1 MTKREWLKL
10 FSFFYA
16 IIQKNI
22 NFLRRSSKK
31 DDFIIENIFEEG
43 NIIDDKK
50 IIELYFERNEQ
61 AIKETDIKYG
71 KLCHKIAYNILNNL
85 QDSEECVNDTYLGVW
100 NKIPPTRPDNFKAYI
115 SKIVRSISIDK
126 FRKQKAKKRSADMVM
141 ALDELADILPDE
153 RYSPESVSSKIF
165 LF

>member
-16 IIQKNI
+16 IIPKNI

-31 DDFIIENIFEEG
+31 DDFIIENIFEGG

-50 IIELYFERNEQ
+50 NHR
-61 AIKETDIKYG
+61 T
-71 KLCHKIAYNILNNL
+71 
-85 QDSEECVNDTYLGVW
+85 
-100 NKIPPTRPDNFKAYI
+100 
-115 SKIVRSISIDK
+115 
-126 FRKQKAKKRSADMVM
+126 
-141 ALDELADILPDE
+141 
-153 RYSPESVSSKIF
+153 

>member
-1 MTKREWLKL
+1 MTKGEWLKL

-31 DDFIIENIFEEG
+31 DDFIIENIFEGGG

-50 IIELYFERNEQ
+50 NHR
-61 AIKETDIKYG
+61 T
-71 KLCHKIAYNILNNL
+71 
-85 QDSEECVNDTYLGVW
+85 
-100 NKIPPTRPDNFKAYI
+100 
-115 SKIVRSISIDK
+115 
-126 FRKQKAKKRSADMVM
+126 
-141 ALDELADILPDE
+141 
-153 RYSPESVSSKIF
+153 

>member
-1 MTKREWLKL
+1 MHGAPGFGIYGMDIFVKTDDAENAVELIKEIRNQEKQQKIGILDKKNWIQMTKGEWLKL

-31 DDFIIENIFEEG
+31 DDFIIENIFEGG

-50 IIELYFERNEQ
+50 NHR
-61 AIKETDIKYG
+61 T
-71 KLCHKIAYNILNNL
+71 
-85 QDSEECVNDTYLGVW
+85 
-100 NKIPPTRPDNFKAYI
+100 
-115 SKIVRSISIDK
+115 
-126 FRKQKAKKRSADMVM
+126 
-141 ALDELADILPDE
+141 
-153 RYSPESVSSKIF
+153 

>member
-22 NFLRRSSKK
+22 NFLRRPSKK
-31 DDFIIENIFEEG
+31 ADFIIENIFEEV
-43 NIIDDKK
+43 N

-85 QDSEECVNDTYLGVW
+85 QDSEECVNDTY
-100 NKIPPTRPDNFKAYI
+100 
-115 SKIVRSISIDK
+115 
-126 FRKQKAKKRSADMVM
+126 
-141 ALDELADILPDE
+141 
-153 RYSPESVSSKIF
+153 
-165 LF
+165 

>member
-1 MTKREWLKL
+1 MTKGEWLKL

-50 IIELYFERNEQ
+50 IIELYF
-61 AIKETDIKYG
+61 G
-71 KLCHKIAYNILNNL
+71 NISLKVIRP
-85 QDSEECVNDTYLGVW
+85 CRW
-100 NKIPPTRPDNFKAYI
+100 NFVPH
-115 SKIVRSISIDK
+115 S
-126 FRKQKAKKRSADMVM
+126 
-141 ALDELADILPDE
+141 
-153 RYSPESVSSKIF
+153 
-165 LF
+165 